1 MELQERDGAL
11 HIKGTLVNLGFLS
24 LKLGAVCK
32 KEDLSLILFKT
43 MSEVL

>member
-1 MELQERDGAL
+1 MELQDSAL

-24 LKLGAVCK
+24 LKLGAVWK

>member
-1 MELQERDGAL
+1 MELQDGAL